1 MGVFSETNPSN
12 FLYFSR
18 LKEEVCFAILG
29 ILLRLV
35 LVYCNN
41 KNKAKASFGANF
53 D

>member
-1 MGVFSETNPSN
+1 LETKPSN
-12 FLYFSR
+12 FVYFSR

-29 ILLRLV
+29 IAPTLFSLLAI
-35 LVYCNN
+35 N